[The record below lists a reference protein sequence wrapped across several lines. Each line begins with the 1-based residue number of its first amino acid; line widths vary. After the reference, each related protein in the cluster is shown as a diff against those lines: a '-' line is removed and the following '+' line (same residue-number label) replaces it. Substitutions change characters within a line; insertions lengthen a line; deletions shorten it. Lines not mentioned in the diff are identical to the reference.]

1 MTERSKDSTA
11 VPLSDIGIEEILEN
25 FELTQIDAKIVQ
37 IVSLLG
43 DIDLIGEIR
52 GDPGF
57 RGSSIRDTDVLGAI
71 DNDDQ
76 ETMQVAPEEEELI
89 SETERPLIVTTIQY
103 FVTSESQSL
112 EGRRKESAAIPVT
125 GTEIPLESKNLTQLF
140 RSIIEVAVQLNN
152 KKLEIA
158 HDKIDTT
165 ARKVCLSGQD
175 ASLPP
180 HREKDISSN
189 SVLSFDNGNTLTP
202 HDIIDKSSSRHDFYL
217 VMKTRS
223 SGYSSSNGKS
233 R

>member
-158 HDKIDTT
+158 HGKIDTT

-175 ASLPP
+175 ASPP
-180 HREKDISSN
+180 
-189 SVLSFDNGNTLTP
+189 P
-202 HDIIDKSSSRHDFYL
+202 A
-217 VMKTRS
+217 
-223 SGYSSSNGKS
+223 
-233 R
+233 